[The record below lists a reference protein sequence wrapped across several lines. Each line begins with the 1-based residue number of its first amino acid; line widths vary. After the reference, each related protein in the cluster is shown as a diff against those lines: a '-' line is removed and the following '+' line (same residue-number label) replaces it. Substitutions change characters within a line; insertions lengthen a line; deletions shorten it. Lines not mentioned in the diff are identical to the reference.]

1 MKPTSLS
8 TAVSHRILIAAAL
21 VVITAAIAMFF
32 VRESMVKQAI
42 TNETKQ
48 AHGTL
53 EHRIEQSMRVGE
65 LGALSFV
72 HLPGVIKDFENKD
85 HASLR
90 DRFSHIADKYKQDSA
105 FKNIT
110 FLLVDNEGKFLM
122 RTYAKEPDSGRGKD
136 ATYRGGVTD
145 ILAGKKKTHSAVD
158 LSSGGIVIGSFAGVE
173 KDGQPIGA
181 LEFRSG
187 FGNINDDMLTR
198 NYFHAILIN
207 DLALK
212 TYKKGAENT
221 AFGQYHLAHNTQF
234 RKPSVDWLGQFD
246 VNALVEN
253 GSFQDAT
260 TRADVYPIQNAL
272 NEVIGY
278 HVIGYNLSVLDEQLG
293 HIDTIFMQVALLI
306 LGLIALLMAVLFVSL
321 RQLVN
326 RPLSTMKD
334 AINKMSTQGTL
345 NQPLTTQRND
355 EIGQMSQALNHL
367 FGQTHQALQEANHV
381 VQAIAQNNYQER
393 MQGSYI
399 GDLNELK
406 DGINGSAKSVAFMM
420 GELGKVMDGLSR
432 GQLNIQMSDQVPET
446 FRNQVNGAFKSLS
459 DVVNNITDV
468 MQKMQQGDFASRVE
482 VSAPGQLGQLK
493 DSMNASL
500 DSLASAISEISRVLQ
515 AQASGDLTPRINTPF
530 NGQLQIL
537 QNALNNSNE
546 RLFEVINNAIASAE
560 QVQNG
565 AQEVSQG
572 AQDLNERVQQ
582 QAAALEETSATME
595 QMNASLQS
603 GTQNIQEVSQVMQG
617 VESKAQ
623 TGAKVMN
630 DTITAMNSI
639 EQSSHQIAEIVTL
652 IDSIAFQTN
661 LLALNAAVEAA
672 RAGEQGRGF
681 AVVAGEVRSL
691 AQKSADAARNIK
703 TLIDESVSKITQG
716 TRLADESGR
725 MLNEI
730 NHSIQETSQR
740 MQQIAAGSHEQ
751 ALGISQVHTAI
762 TQMDSVTQ
770 QNAAL
775 VEETTAAAE
784 SMTDIAG
791 QLSKD
796 MAFFRP
802 QSGALKRLN

>member
-8 TAVSHRILIAAAL
+8 TAVINRILITAAL
-21 VVITAAIAMFF
+21 VLIGATIVMFF
-32 VRESMVKQAI
+32 VRESMVTSAI
-42 TNETKQ
+42 ANETRQ
-48 AHGTL
+48 AHSTL
-53 EHRIEQSMRVGE
+53 EHRIDQSMRIGE
-65 LGALSFV
+65 LGAVSFV
-72 HLPGVIKDFENKD
+72 NLPGIIKDFDNKD

-90 DRFSHIADKYKQDSA
+90 DRFAQVADKYKQDTA

-110 FLLVDNEGKFLM
+110 FLLVDSEGKFLM

-136 ATYRGGVTD
+136 ATYRGGVSD
-145 ILAGKKKTHSAVD
+145 ILAGKKTTHSAVD

-173 KDGQPIGA
+173 KDGKRIGA

-187 FGNINDDMLTR
+187 FGNINDDMLVR
-198 NYFHAILIN
+198 NYFHVILVN

-212 TYKKGAENT
+212 TFKKGAENT
-221 AFGQYHLAHNTQF
+221 QYGKYHIAHNTQF
-234 RKPSVDWLGQFD
+234 RKPSQDWLKQFD
-246 VNALVEN
+246 VDALV
-253 GSFQDAT
+253 DAGMIQT
-260 TRADVYPIQNAL
+260 NQTRADVYPITNAQ
-272 NEVIGY
+272 NEVIAY
-278 HVIGYNLSVLDEQLG
+278 HVVGYNLSVLDEQFA
-293 HIDTIFMQVALLI
+293 HIDSIFMQVGLVI
-306 LGLIALLMAVLFVSL
+306 TGLIALLLLVLFVSL
-321 RQLVN
+321 QQLVK
-326 RPLSTMKD
+326 RPLNTMKD
-334 AINKMSTQGTL
+334 AINSMSTQGTL
-345 NQPLTTQRND
+345 NKQLVSQRND
-355 EIGQMSQALNHL
+355 EVGQMSQALNHL
-367 FGQTHQALQEANHV
+367 FGQTHQALQEANQV
-381 VQAIAQNNYQER
+381 VQAIAQNNYQKR
-393 MQGSYI
+393 MQGTYV

-406 DGINGSAKSVAFMM
+406 EGINGSAKSVAFMM
-420 GELGKVMDGLSR
+420 DELGKVMDGLSH
-432 GQLNIQMSDQVPET
+432 GALNLKMSDQVPEA
-446 FRNQVNGAFKSLS
+446 FRNQVNGAFSMLN
-459 DVVNNITDV
+459 DVVHNITAV
-468 MQKMQQGDFASRVE
+468 MQKMQQGDFASRVN
-482 VSAPGQLGQLK
+482 VNAPGQLGQLK

-500 DSLASAISEISRVLQ
+500 DSLALAISEISRVLQ
-515 AQASGDLTPRINTPF
+515 AQASGDLTPRIDTPF

-537 QNALNNSNE
+537 QNALNNSND
-546 RLFEVINNAIASAE
+546 RLLEVVNNAIVSAQ
-560 QVQNG
+560 QVQNS

-639 EQSSHQIAEIVTL
+639 EQSSHQIADIVTL

-703 TLIDESVSKITQG
+703 TLIDESVAKITQG

-730 NHSIQETSQR
+730 NLNIKDTSQR

-784 SMTDIAG
+784 SMTEVAG
-791 QLSKD
+791 QLSQD